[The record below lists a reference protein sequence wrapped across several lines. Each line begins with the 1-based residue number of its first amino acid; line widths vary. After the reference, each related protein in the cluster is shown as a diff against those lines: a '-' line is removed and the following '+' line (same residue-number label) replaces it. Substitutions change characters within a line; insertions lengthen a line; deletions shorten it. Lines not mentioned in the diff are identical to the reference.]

1 MKLGACPNLPHAPLA
16 GTWFRAIQ
24 AQHWLTPLQTS
35 HTTTLPGR
43 FNAGNQA
50 APGYEILYLA
60 ENRMVALFEVQSLF
74 GSPMSPGI
82 VIANPRHSWM
92 IINVNLQLQ
101 KIVDLTDVAAVQTAL
116 ETRPWKAELFG

>member
-1 MKLGACPNLPHAPLA
+1 L
-16 GTWFRAIQ
+16 R
-24 AQHWLTPLQTS
+24 
-35 HTTTLPGR
+35 PG
-43 FNAGNQA
+43 
-50 APGYEILYLA
+50 ILD
-60 ENRMVALFEVQSLF
+60 ALFSIIFRIFVAIAIRNQSATPRRSVMLG